1 MTMKIEIDS
10 RHQRPLEQLA
20 VSRGQTIDEILDAVI
35 VTGLAVVSENG
46 GATGTN
52 DWKPKLLRFLD
63 EMNDLPTEGPADG
76 FSGIDHDDIL
86 YGPRS

>member
-1 MTMKIEIDS
+1 MTMRIEIDS

-20 VSRGQTIDEILDAVI
+20 VSRGQTIDETLDAVI
-35 VTGLAVVSENG
+35 VNGIAAVSKNG
-46 GATGTN
+46 GTVETK
-52 DWKPKLLRFLD
+52 DWKSKLLRFLD

-76 FSGIDHDDIL
+76 FSGAEHDDIL